1 MEIESTSA
9 IGATTS
15 QHASPLDQCGEWQF
29 PNSAY
34 LVWEDLTVVLPNY
47 GKGPTKRLIQGLSG
61 YCETGRIMVTMGP
74 SGSGK
79 STLLDSLAGRLAGNV
94 IMTGNILL
102 NGKKRRLDYG
112 VVAYVTQENVLLGT
126 LTVRKT
132 VTYSAQLRLPTSMRK
147 HQIREAVESTL
158 VEMGLQDSA
167 DRTYRELA
175 SKRHRWG

>member
-1 MEIESTSA
+1 MA
-9 IGATTS
+9 I
-15 QHASPLDQCGEWQF
+15 
-29 PNSAY
+29 
-34 LVWEDLTVVLPNY
+34 
-47 GKGPTKRLIQGLSG
+47 
-61 YCETGRIMVTMGP
+61 MGP
-74 SGSGK
+74 SGFGK
-79 STLLDSLAGRLAGNV
+79 STILDSLAGRLAGNV

-158 VEMGLQDSA
+158 VEMGLQDCA

-175 SKRHRWG
+175 SKRLHCGDRELDDDRSVTCAQLLDGHYNRSWNYGDYHDDLWILLAAA